1 MSKPFLK
8 ISKYVLRTE
17 KGQAKEDNFLFSLP
31 FFIVFLSL
39 FNFPQLYLHSGK
51 LLLHLR
57 KTQGII
63 FPVLLI

>member
-31 FFIVFLSL
+31 FFIVFFISIQ
-39 FNFPQLYLHSGK
+39 FPP
-51 LLLHLR
+51 
-57 KTQGII
+57 T
-63 FPVLLI
+63 